1 MATDPAVLALDPAL
15 APVLDTVLDAVV
27 VMDVGGRVV
36 GWNRVAAETFGWSHD
51 EAVGRM
57 LGELIVP
64 PAHRAAHAA
73 GLRRVLG
80 EGAPRVLNRRI
91 EITALRRTGE
101 EFPIELSITTAPTTG
116 GTVFVGF
123 LRDITEQV
131 RAAEALRRQSQKAQ
145 LLFDLAQMAAEAE
158 SFEAALEQALR
169 AICAL
174 SGWSVGHAFV
184 VPPGDPDTLVSTPIW
199 IESEPGIAAALRA
212 KTEALTFRPGFGLPG
227 VILATGEPL
236 WIADT
241 DGSDNFPRWKL
252 GFRGAFGFP
261 LKSDGATV
269 AVLEFF
275 TRSPMAPDPEL
286 LLTVRALGEQV
297 GRVFERR
304 RREDREKLLSSEL
317 NHRFKN
323 MLAVIQ
329 ALASQTFAGSG
340 ASREAVAAFGG
351 RLRAIAQA
359 QDMLFAADREELGLR
374 DAIETA
380 ITGSGNAPERFAI
393 EGQNIGFPPERAVP
407 VMLAVHELCTNSLK
421 YGALSVPEGRISIA
435 WGADPANERFVFEW
449 REHDGPPVTPP
460 TRQGFGTKLVER
472 GLAAELG
479 GEVALSYP
487 VEGLVCRFTAPLQP
501 RADPG
506 P

>member
-1 MATDPAVLALDPAL
+1 MANDPAILTLDPAL

-27 VMDVGGRVV
+27 VMDAGGRVA
-36 GWNRVAAETFGWSHD
+36 GWNGVAAATFGWSRE

-73 GLRRVLG
+73 GLTRVLG
-80 EGAPRVLNRRI
+80 GGAPRVLNRRI
-91 EITALRRTGE
+91 EITALRRSGE
-101 EFPIELSITTAPTTG
+101 EFPIELSITTAPTAG

-123 LRDITEQV
+123 LRDITEKV
-131 RAAEALRRQSQKAQ
+131 RAAEALRRQTQEAQ
-145 LLFDLAQMAAEAE
+145 LLFDVTQMASEAE
-158 SFEAALEQALR
+158 SFEAALEEALG
-169 AICAL
+169 AICLL
-174 SGWSVGHAFV
+174 SGWSVGHAFI
-184 VPPGDPDTLVSTPIW
+184 VPPGDPGALVSTPIW

-212 KTEALTFRPGFGLPG
+212 RTEALTFRPGYGLPG

-236 WIADT
+236 WLADT
-241 DGSDNFPRWKL
+241 DTSDNFPRWKL

-275 TRSPMAPDPEL
+275 TRSPVAPDAEL

-304 RREDREKLLSSEL
+304 RRQDREKLLTGEL

-340 ASREAVAAFGG
+340 ASSEAIAAFGG

-359 QDMLFAADREELGLR
+359 QDMLFAADRAELGLR
-374 DAIETA
+374 EAIEVA
-380 ITGSGNAPERFAI
+380 ITGSGNALQRFTI
-393 EGQNIGFPPERAVP
+393 EGNNIGFPPERAVP

-421 YGALSVPEGRISIA
+421 YGALSVPEGRVAIA
-435 WGADPANERFVFEW
+435 WGPDPAGERFVLEW

-472 GLAAELG
+472 GLASELG
-479 GEVALSYP
+479 GEVSLSYP
-487 VEGLVCRFTAPLQP
+487 VEGLVCRFSAPLAP
-501 RADPG
+501 RVDPRD
-506 P
+506 